1 MRPNA
6 LMLSVLLAA
15 PAGAQSVA
23 EDPYL
28 WLEGVEDAKALDWVR
43 GENAKTQAEL
53 KARPNSPPCATTC
66 ARSWIPTPA
75 SRA

>member
-15 PAGAQSVA
+15 PAGAQSVV

-53 KARPNSPPCATTC
+53 TGTAEFAALRDDL
-66 ARSWIPTPA
+66 
-75 SRA
+75 RAILP